1 MYNHELI
8 SLCIIDDIKSVVD
21 GLTAINWAEH
31 GIRVEGVSTNG
42 VDGLELISRVQ
53 PDLIITDIRMPRMDG
68 LTMVRSILGQNQ
80 TCKIIIIS
88 GYADFDYAQQAVQL
102 GAFNF
107 VVKPFTEEEIMDA
120 VLQAKEQIIQE
131 RSKLL
136 SLREMEIKLRESMPV
151 LRQEYFALLVSHRTP
166 WEQAVKR
173 WDFLGINL
181 EHTGFVVLLIEI
193 DKFQEQISD
202 YSVHEVE
209 LIRFSLHNI
218 TEETITEHTRC
229 VVFRA
234 RHNRFLAVMND
245 SKFLNPTELAEY
257 VCRNIERYTK
267 FTVSVGVGGRVEQTS
282 ELPDSYRQADRALAY
297 HLFTEGNTAIAYD
310 ELPMTGRQEPFALE
324 YKDELLLAL
333 RSGNSQRA
341 EVILADISVSL
352 QAMVSHSN
360 PDYLLS
366 LYDELAAS
374 AIRSFY
380 ELVPF
385 PDVQPLVLHF
395 KTIRGNA
402 GLPLSVLEQQ
412 LLTLCR
418 GGAELVRG
426 NSLSDGQRI
435 IYESLNY
442 IKGRLSHDVTVTEC
456 AAHVH
461 LSNSYFSSLFKKVTG
476 MTVTQYVTSEK
487 IHKAKRLLVEGIPVQ
502 EVAAS
507 VGYEERRYFS
517 EMFKKITGMTPSEFR
532 AGYHPGTTNDK
543 RQ

>member
-1 MYNHELI
+1 MYREKPI
-8 SLCIIDDIKSVVD
+8 TLCIIDDIKSVVD
-21 GLTAINWAEH
+21 GLTAMRWAEY
-31 GIRVEGVSTNG
+31 GIEVAGVSTNG
-42 VDGLELISRVQ
+42 EDGLALISRVQ

-68 LTMVRSILGQNQ
+68 LTMVRAILAQNLA
-80 TCKIIIIS
+80 CKVIIIS
-88 GYADFDYAQQAVQL
+88 GYADFDYAQQAVKL

-107 VVKPFTEEEIMDA
+107 VVKPFTVEDIMEA

-136 SLREMEIKLRESMPV
+136 SLREMENKLRESMPV

-166 WEQAVKR
+166 WEKAERR
-173 WDFLGINL
+173 WEFLNIDL
-181 EHTGFVVLLIEI
+181 EPRGFVVLLIEI
-193 DKFQEQISD
+193 DKFQEQIAEL
-202 YSVHEVE
+202 SVHEVE

-245 SKFLNPTELAEY
+245 SVAMNPIQVAEY

-267 FTVSVGVGGRVEQTS
+267 FTVSVGVGDRVEETS

-310 ELPMTGRQEPFALE
+310 ELPMSGRQAPFALE
-324 YKDELLLAL
+324 HKDELLLAL
-333 RSGNSQRA
+333 RSGNVQRA
-341 EVILADISVSL
+341 TAILADISCAL
-352 QAMVSHSN
+352 QALVAQSN

-366 LYDELAAS
+366 LVDELAAA
-374 AIRSFY
+374 AIRTFY

-385 PDVQPLVLHF
+385 QDIQPHVLHF
-395 KTIRGNA
+395 KAMRGNV
-402 GLPLSVLEQQ
+402 GLPLSILEQQ

-418 GGAELVRG
+418 EGTELVR
-426 NSLSDGQRI
+426 NHSLSDGQRI

-442 IKGRLSHDVTVTEC
+442 INGRLSQEVTVTEC

-461 LSNSYFSSLFKKVTG
+461 LSNSYYSSLFKKITG

-487 IHKAKRLLVEGIPVQ
+487 ILKAKQLLVEGLSVQ
-502 EVAAS
+502 EVAAA

-517 EMFKKITGMTPSEFR
+517 EMFKKITGLTPSEFR
-532 AGYHPGTTNDK
+532 AGYHPDAPNL
-543 RQ
+543 